1 MLYKI
6 GDFSSKSGLPITTL
20 RYYDE
25 IGLLKPVKVDEFSG
39 YRYYADHQLNDVQ
52 LIKTLINCGFPLDK
66 LVGLWGQITT
76 ANLESQKEIIQH
88 EIIHLQSQINT
99 LDYLIDNSKNFGIA
113 EESLEHSIDKDS
125 VKVLGK
131 TPTKFKH

>member
-39 YRYYADHQLNDVQ
+39 YRYYADYQLNDVQ
-52 LIKTLINCGFPLDK
+52 LIKTLINCGFSLDK

-76 ANLESQKEIIQH
+76 ANLESQKEVIKH
-88 EIIHLQSQINT
+88 ELIHLQSQINT
-99 LDYLIDNSKNFGIA
+99 LDYLIDNSKDFGFA